1 MILTVTGK
9 RSSAASA
16 SRRIQR
22 QMRASAKVIEIPQTI
37 YVHIMTFINSKA
49 VAVLYMSSV
58 GAGNIPVA
66 PRIGMTK
73 MRLRRTLRKI

>member
-1 MILTVTGK
+1 MIFTEIGK

-22 QMRASAKVIEIPQTI
+22 LISASAKVIEIPQTI
-37 YVHIMTFINSKA
+37 YVHIMTSINSNA
-49 VAVLYMSSV
+49 IAVLYMSCV
-58 GAGNIPVA
+58 GAGKMPVA

-73 MRLRRTLRKI
+73 IRLRRTLRKI